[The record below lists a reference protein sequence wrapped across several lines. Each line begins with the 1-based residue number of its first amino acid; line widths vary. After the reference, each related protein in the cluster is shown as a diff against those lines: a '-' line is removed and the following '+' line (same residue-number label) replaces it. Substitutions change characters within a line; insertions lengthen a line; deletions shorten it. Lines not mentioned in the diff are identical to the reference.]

1 VLPPR
6 LRYSHIVDPR
16 TGIGLT
22 DHSSVTVIAPDGITA
37 DGMATAVNVMG
48 PEKGLNLVDQTPGTA
63 ALIVR
68 APEGK
73 PQTYQSSRWEQLSGA
88 PPAPE

>member
-1 VLPPR
+1 
-6 LRYSHIVDPR
+6 
-16 TGIGLT
+16 
-22 DHSSVTVIAPDGITA
+22 VTIIAPDGITA
-37 DGMATAVNVMG
+37 DGMAKVVSVLG
-48 PEKGLNLVDQTPGTA
+48 PEKGLSLIDQIPGEA

-88 PPAPE
+88 PPPAK